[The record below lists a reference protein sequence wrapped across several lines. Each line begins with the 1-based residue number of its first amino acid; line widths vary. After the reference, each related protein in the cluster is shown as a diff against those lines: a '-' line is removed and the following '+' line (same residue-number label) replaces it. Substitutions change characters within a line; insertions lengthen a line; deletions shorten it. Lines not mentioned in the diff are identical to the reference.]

1 MEDKMIFLIELK
13 NVDPNFAGEIAKE
26 FKTVASRTGKK
37 TILKI
42 KDVNILLPLIGYLN
56 KIKIESYI
64 QCVGE

>member
-1 MEDKMIFLIELK
+1 MIFLIELK
-13 NVDPNFAGEIAKE
+13 NVDPKFAQEIAKE

-37 TILKI
+37 AILRI
-42 KDVNILLPLIGYLN
+42 EDVNVLLPLIEYLN